1 LVPVSRA
8 GATATSTGAT
18 FISQPG
24 DYIGQGATYSL
35 PTVTVSDGG
44 GYPTFQV
51 SNGADSFQVS
61 FAAPAGQSLAT
72 GEYENA
78 QQTPVRSAGSP
89 GLDVSGDGRS
99 CNQLSGH
106 FTVYDV
112 TYDGGGNVLSFAAQF
127 VQNCDGFTGDLAGS
141 ISYQSSVTMPSWLV
155 SSTTDDFGSMRIGD
169 ASKPQDTTLTNFGG
183 PAVVTGFTFEG
194 LAVNDFVGQTDCETT
209 LAPGQSCTLSMTF
222 LPSELGIRQA
232 SVSAVDGQNPSP
244 AISLSGTGTA
254 GYYIADSEGNLGF
267 FGDAAFWGTEHLAAP
282 IVSLAATPSGD
293 GYTVVASDGAVLTY
307 GNAYWLGSLAGLTL
321 NKPIVGIAAKRRDT
335 NGYWLVAGDGG
346 IFTFGDARFYGSMG
360 GKPLNRPIVGMATT
374 PDGVG
379 YWLVASDG
387 GIFSFGDAQFYGS
400 MGGTSLNQPVVGM
413 ASTPDGG
420 GYWLVASDGG
430 IFSFG
435 DAQFYG
441 SMGGTPLNQPVV
453 GMTPTWDGG
462 GYWFV
467 ASDGGVFSF
476 GDAPFFGSSVG
487 SGIQDVIG
495 IAGTAPPTL
504 QATLG
509 IHAARARSGVLPQAK
524 PGWRAVQAS
533 P

>member
-1 LVPVSRA
+1 VIGARFRWPAGLIALSALVLAASLVPVRTA
-8 GATATSTGAT
+8 AATTSTGAT
-18 FISQPG
+18 FFSQPG

-61 FAAPAGQSLAT
+61 FAAPPGQPLT
-72 GEYENA
+72 IGVYKNA
-78 QQTPVRSAGSP
+78 QQTPFRSAGSP
-89 GLDVSGDGRS
+89 GLEVTGDGRS
-99 CNQLSGH
+99 CNTLSGY

-112 TYDGGGNVLSFAAQF
+112 TYDSGGNVLSFAAQF
-127 VQNCDGFTGDLAGS
+127 EQYCEGFSGDLVGS
-141 ISYQSSVTMPSWLV
+141 ISYQSSVTLPSWLV
-155 SSTTDDFGSMRIGD
+155 SSPTDDFGSRRIGD
-169 ASKPQDTTLTNFGG
+169 TSSAQDTTLTNLGG

-194 LAVNDFVGQTDCETT
+194 AAVNDFVGQTDCETT
-209 LAPGQSCTLSMTF
+209 LAPGQSCTLSMTL
-222 LPSELGIRQA
+222 LPSALGLRQA
-232 SVSAVDGQNPSP
+232 SVTAVDGQNPPP
-244 AISLSGTGTA
+244 AISLTGTGTA

-267 FGDAAFWGTEHLAAP
+267 FGDAAFWGTEPMAAP

-346 IFTFGDARFYGSMG
+346 IFTFGDAHFYGSMG
-360 GKPLNRPIVGMATT
+360 GK
-374 PDGVG
+374 
-379 YWLVASDG
+379 
-387 GIFSFGDAQFYGS
+387 
-400 MGGTSLNQPVVGM
+400 
-413 ASTPDGG
+413 
-420 GYWLVASDGG
+420 
-430 IFSFG
+430 
-435 DAQFYG
+435 
-441 SMGGTPLNQPVV
+441 PLNQPVV

-487 SGIQDVIG
+487 SGITQDVIG

-509 IHAARARSGVLPQAK
+509 IHSPRVRSAAIPQVN
-524 PGWRAVQAS
+524 PGWQVVQAS